1 MTKKEQ
7 EKKRKLRASRARLLK
22 DIRETRAIL
31 RSLGVSGTANR
42 TKRAEAD
49 SETRRAWKKKEAKNE
64 GNQ

>member
-1 MTKKEQ
+1 MTKKEL
-7 EKKRKLRASRARLLK
+7 KKRRLRASRARLLR
-22 DIRETRAIL
+22 DIREARSIL